1 MNETNFSQQAWKAIT
16 PIYARIIELPFI
28 QELMAGTLAID
39 RFQFDMR
46 QDAYYLQDFSRVLAV
61 AAARSSDADMIVKFA
76 EDAQRAIVVERALH
90 GSYFTQFGITPAE
103 VARTEASPTCFSYT
117 HFLLATAY
125 HAPYE
130 ALVAA
135 VLPCFWIYWEVG
147 KHIYAH
153 AAPNN
158 PYRAWIDTYAGD
170 DFGETVQATIAAADA
185 VGVQTSP
192 SKRNAM
198 LQAFVR
204 AAQLE
209 WMFWDSAYCRET
221 WPVKPEL

>member
-1 MNETNFSQQAWKAIT
+1 MHGSSFSQQAWTTIT
-16 PIYARIIELPFI
+16 PIYDRIMELPFI
-28 QELMAGTLAID
+28 QELIAGTLSTD
-39 RFQFDMR
+39 RFQFYML

-61 AAARSSDADMIVKFA
+61 AAARAADADMIVKFA

-103 VARTEASPTCFSYT
+103 VACIEPSPTCFSYT

-130 ALVAA
+130 VLVAA

-158 PYRAWIDTYAGD
+158 PYQAWIDTYAGD
-170 DFGETVQATIAAADA
+170 DFGETVRATIAAADA
-185 VGVQTSP
+185 AGAQTSP

-209 WMFWDSAYCRET
+209 WMFWDSAHCREA
-221 WPVKPEL
+221 WPVKPRL